1 MMLNRLRRPSVEPD
15 VEPTAAPDAPREK
28 IPTWF
33 IVETMAAVMTIG
45 SLLLDLRHKSRVIR
59 KSRHQVTTVADRK

>member
-1 MMLNRLRRPSVEPD
+1 MPLTRLRRCSETPEVEAVTAPS
-15 VEPTAAPDAPREK
+15 ASRGR

-33 IVETMAAVMTIG
+33 ILETMAAVMTIG

-59 KSRHQVTTVADRK
+59 KVRHQAGTGANGK